1 MGASRSRG
9 RSTAQNLPTSSDRVP
24 LSSDGERATALQ
36 PGRTDPVAVLPRSAR
51 PYFWTVSLRETQY
64 LQVRS
69 ASVLR
74 ASEAPFYGSFAGALV
89 ELHGSFPLAR
99 LFKNNVSLCETQ
111 YAEAGSGGL
120 APGRGVRILFSGW
133 SKTGLF
139 GPRIPDTVFWGLESG
154 SPGREPGR
162 NQNTETLRYGDIHIR
177 PY

>member
-24 LSSDGERATALQ
+24 LSSDGERATVLR

-74 ASEAPFYGSFAGALV
+74 APEAPFYGSFTGA
-89 ELHGSFPLAR
+89 
-99 LFKNNVSLCETQ
+99 
-111 YAEAGSGGL
+111 
-120 APGRGVRILFSGW
+120 
-133 SKTGLF
+133 
-139 GPRIPDTVFWGLESG
+139 
-154 SPGREPGR
+154 
-162 NQNTETLRYGDIHIR
+162 
-177 PY
+177 